1 MPNDDACCCRL
12 VLPITR
18 PVFQLRMT
26 CHCDRPATARTPSST
41 PMARSTFIA
50 LGCSATPAPI
60 SFSSAAAS

>member
-1 MPNDDACCCRL
+1 MPNEASCCCRL

-50 LGCSATPAPI
+50 LGCRATPAPI
-60 SFSSAAAS
+60 SLSSAAAS